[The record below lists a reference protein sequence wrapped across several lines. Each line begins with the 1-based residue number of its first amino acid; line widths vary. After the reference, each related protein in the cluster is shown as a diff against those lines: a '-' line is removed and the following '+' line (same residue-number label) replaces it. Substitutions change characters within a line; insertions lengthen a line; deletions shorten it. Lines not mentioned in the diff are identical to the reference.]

1 MIKHIL
7 LPLAVTLFAAS
18 AATAAEP
25 LSGAEFDAY
34 ATGKTLTF
42 AENGEP
48 YGAEQ
53 YLPNNRVRW
62 AFDEDTCMEGV
73 WYEKE
78 DNICFVYQDGDAP
91 QCWSFYLEDDKLKAV
106 FNGNS
111 GTELYEAWTTDGPLA
126 CMAPG
131 LGV

>member
-1 MIKHIL
+1 MLKSAFISAAL
-7 LPLAVTLFAAS
+7 LAFSATSLAAS
-18 AATAAEP
+18 EP
-25 LSGAEFDAY
+25 LSGAQFDAY

-42 AENGEP
+42 AEDGRV

-62 AFDEDTCMEGV
+62 AYNADTCMEGI

-78 DNICFVYQDGDAP
+78 DNICFVYEDGGTP
-91 QCWSFYLEDDKLKAV
+91 QCWSFYLEGERLKAV
-106 FNGNS
+106 FNGES
-111 GTELYEAWTTDGPLA
+111 GTELYEATQTDGPLA